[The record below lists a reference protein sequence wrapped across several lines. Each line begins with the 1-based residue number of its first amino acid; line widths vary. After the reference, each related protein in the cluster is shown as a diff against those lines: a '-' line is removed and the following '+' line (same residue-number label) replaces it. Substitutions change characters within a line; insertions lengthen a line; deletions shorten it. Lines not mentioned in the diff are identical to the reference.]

1 MGQKSRQALLH
12 TPEGVWDH
20 YGSDLREYEAVEAGI
35 LACMHRY
42 GYEDIKTP
50 TFEFFDVFSKD
61 IGTRPS
67 RELYKF
73 FDREGNTLV
82 LRPDFT
88 PSVARCAAK
97 YFMDETKPLRFCYEG
112 SSFCN
117 LSSLQGRLNE
127 TTQMGAELVG
137 DPSAEA
143 DAEML
148 ALTVETLIS
157 TGLTRFQVTVGNVEY
172 FRGVCE
178 AAGLDEETELAL
190 REHISGKNYY
200 AAEKLLEQAGVAP
213 EYIARFLQIT
223 SPAGDDTELV
233 AMRDDAPNARAAG
246 ALSRLIGVHQ
256 ALKVYGYEQYISYDL
271 SLLSNYRYYTGIL
284 FKAYTYGVGD
294 RIAGGGRYDALLSRF
309 GKDAPAI
316 GYAVQ
321 IDTLM
326 EALRAQGISIVAE
339 DAPEV
344 LTWSAQE
351 GDYESK
357 LRLAQ
362 NLRAK
367 GRCVVLKKA

>member
-1 MGQKSRQALLH
+1 MGQKLKQALLH

-35 LACMHRY
+35 RGVMHRY

-73 FDREGNTLV
+73 FDKEGNTLV

-88 PSVARCAAK
+88 PPVARCAAK
-97 YFMDETKPLRFCYEG
+97 YFMDETEPLRFCYEG
-112 SSFCN
+112 SSFSN

-127 TTQMGAELVG
+127 TTQMGAELLG
-137 DPSAEA
+137 DASAEA

-148 ALTVETLIS
+148 ALTIETLKS
-157 TGLTRFQVTVGNVEY
+157 AGLSRFQITVGNVEY

-190 REHISGKNYY
+190 REYISGKNYF
-200 AAEKLLEQAGVAP
+200 AAEKLLEQAGVP
-213 EYIARFLQIT
+213 QEFTARFLRIT
-223 SPAGDDTELV
+223 SPAGNDTELL
-233 AMRDDAPNARAAG
+233 ALREDAPNARAAG
-246 ALSRLIGVHQ
+246 ALTRLMQVYQ
-256 ALKVYGYEQYISYDL
+256 VLKIYGYEQYISFDL
-271 SLLSNYRYYTGIL
+271 SLLSNYRYYTGML
-284 FKAYTYGVGD
+284 FKGYTYGVGD

-316 GYAVQ
+316 GFAVQ

-326 EALRAQGISIVAE
+326 EALRAQGIAVAAE

-344 LTWSAQE
+344 LTWSAGE
-351 GDYESK
+351 GDYELK
-357 LRLAQ
+357 LRMAQ
-362 NLRAK
+362 ELRAK
-367 GRCVVLKKA
+367 GHRVVLKKA